1 MIMNRIWAMPNS
13 NTFDIRPIRKLI
25 EKYDLCTPEY
35 VEQWYFSI
43 DPFARN
49 NKIAFS
55 TNDLDPTTTAN
66 SHLDAIDFLKLQWD
80 TSCDLVL
87 FDPPY
92 SPRQVSECYK
102 KLGKT
107 VNMETTQSSF
117 WSKMKDEVARI
128 TKKDWY
134 VISFWWNSNW
144 IWKTRWF
151 DIVEILIIAH
161 WWAHNDTICTVEIKK

>member
-49 NKIAFS
+49 NKIAFY
-55 TNDLDPTTTAN
+55 TNDLDPSTTAD
-66 SHLDAIDFLKLQWD
+66 SHLDAIDFLKLQSD

-117 WSKMKDEVARI
+117 WSKMKDDIARI